1 MLEPL
6 GMFNLHKDLSRNINF
21 IWRKA
26 GYGDYSST
34 LLSPYPRYY
43 DKNYINVLTNLFLSF
58 WLHVKCLG
66 WREEQNEILIILS
79 NLIMQTDGKFA

>member
-1 MLEPL
+1 MVIT
-6 GMFNLHKDLSRNINF
+6 KALSCAHIQD
-21 IWRKA
+21 IM
-26 GYGDYSST
+26 T
-34 LLSPYPRYY
+34 
-43 DKNYINVLTNLFLSF
+43 KNINVLTNLFLSF